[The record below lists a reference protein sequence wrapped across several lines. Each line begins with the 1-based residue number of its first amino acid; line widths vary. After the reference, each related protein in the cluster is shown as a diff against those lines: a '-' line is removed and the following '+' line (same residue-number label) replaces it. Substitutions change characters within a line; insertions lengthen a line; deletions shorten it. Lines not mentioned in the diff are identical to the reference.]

1 MDAQAKNRTAENT
14 NSNISNLH
22 RFPKCFLHI
31 DIVLLSM
38 SGMFLDTFHN
48 GLPNEIQPKFSFFIF
63 KSCDLTTDNHVISE
77 LCGAHYVSCP

>member
-1 MDAQAKNRTAENT
+1 MDAQAKSRTAENT

-31 DIVLLSM
+31 DIGLLSM
-38 SGMFLDTFHN
+38 SGMFLDTFHIS
-48 GLPNEIQPKFSFFIF
+48 LPNEIQPKSSFFIS
-63 KSCDLTTDNHVISE
+63 KSRDLATHNQVISE